1 MSGKLSTHV
10 LDAANGCPARGVHL
24 ELRNLETGNLLVSQ
38 MTNADGR
45 TDSPLLGPDE
55 MKIGRYELLFYLG
68 DYFKARGTALT
79 DPPFLDRVPIHF
91 AIADTQAGYH
101 VPLLATPWSY
111 TTYCGS

>member
-10 LDAANGCPARGVHL
+10 LDVANGCPARGVQL
-24 ELRNLETGNLLVSQ
+24 ELRNLDTGNLLVSQ
-38 MTNADGR
+38 ITNHDGR
-45 TDSPLLGPDE
+45 TDAPLLGPGE

-68 DYFKARGTALT
+68 DYFKARGAALT
-79 DPPFLDRVPIHF
+79 TPPFLDQVPIRF